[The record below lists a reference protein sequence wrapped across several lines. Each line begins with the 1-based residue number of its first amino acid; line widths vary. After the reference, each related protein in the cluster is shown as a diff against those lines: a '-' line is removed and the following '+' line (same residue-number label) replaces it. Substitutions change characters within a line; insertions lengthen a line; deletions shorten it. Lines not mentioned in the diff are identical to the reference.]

1 AGVFC
6 HISHFIF
13 SLIYLSH
20 LIIMLYYL
28 VLKGTIENEY
38 VCVHACVCVCVCV
51 CECVCVCVCACV
63 CVVVCECGR
72 VCVCVGF
79 AVCVCVCVCVG
90 SVAGHSLSSAML
102 PTRVASR
109 DCSMVRSSAWLY
121 APPSP
126 LFPARCCWSRCR
138 FRLS

>member
-1 AGVFC
+1 C
-6 HISHFIF
+6 
-13 SLIYLSH
+13 
-20 LIIMLYYL
+20 
-28 VLKGTIENEY
+28 
-38 VCVHACVCVCVCV
+38 VCVCVGCVCVSCVCCVCACVGVCVLCMCVGVCVFSGVGLRVCVCVCV
-51 CECVCVCVCACV
+51 
-63 CVVVCECGR
+63 G
-72 VCVCVGF
+72 
-79 AVCVCVCVCVG
+79 VG